1 MEKLGVYE
9 SNANEQLDEY
19 MESQSS
25 KLLYFIWVIRTCKI
39 PLGSLTTHI
48 SDWRFLKLFWQY

>member
-19 MESQSS
+19 MECQSS
-25 KLLYFIWVIRTCKI
+25 ELLYFIWVIRTCKI
-39 PLGSLTTHI
+39 PLWSLTTHI
-48 SDWRFLKLFWQY
+48 SV